1 MDRGQDGGEERR
13 SRLSEGGKNG
23 GAKKSGSEET
33 GEKREWGESGVPAVV
48 EMSATTGAAEM
59 ERDAQNG
66 EGGEKQGGEKEMEG
80 ARGGR
85 DGRQEDRKQK
95 EAEEPRREQR
105 ILGEIKVCGTPRP
118 SPPPGHHPHYTLPT
132 CSPPSAPLLSLLAPA
147 GLTRARRCCH
157 GNS

>member
-1 MDRGQDGGEERR
+1 M
-13 SRLSEGGKNG
+13 
-23 GAKKSGSEET
+23 
-33 GEKREWGESGVPAVV
+33 PAVV

-105 ILGEIKVCGTPRP
+105 MLGEIKVCGTPD
-118 SPPPGHHPHYTLPT
+118 PPP
-132 CSPPSAPLLSLLAPA
+132 PSDTTHSTPSQPAPLLAPP
-147 GLTRARRCCH
+147 CYPY
-157 GNS
+157 

>member
-13 SRLSEGGKNG
+13 SRLSEEGKN
-23 GAKKSGSEET
+23 GSEET
-33 GEKREWGESGVPAVV
+33 GEKREWGESGEPAVV

-59 ERDAQNG
+59 ERDARNG

-95 EAEEPRREQR
+95 EAEEPRQEQR
-105 ILGEIKVCGTPRP
+105 MMGEIKVCGTPRP
-118 SPPPGHHPHYTLPT
+118 PLRTPPTLHPPNLLP
-132 CSPPSAPLLSLLAPA
+132 S
-147 GLTRARRCCH
+147 
-157 GNS
+157 